1 LTDPTDIPLSLD
13 DRLRLHQAV
22 CSDLNLIAQRA
33 GSKLVF
39 SSFLYAH
46 GQFKD
51 AETYGK
57 WAKECAD
64 EIPIELLKQES
75 EQLKADMALFA
86 DPEKRKEFLN
96 VAMFLHSD
104 GKQPS
109 ANMLPLQTR
118 KMMTMLYMGTELKRD
133 GQDIA
138 AEFGKTTGFKPDL
151 AFEMAKETRQKT
163 IEILGFDPLDA
174 KQARQDPE
182 VASLFGGICEI
193 VSNPEKYNLYKLVD
207 DHKLEKMQ
215 KELKKYTG
223 IDSMLTDIGV
233 VVLTAGVLAVSRSP
247 KVQAGIES
255 MLGHTLPGVEVNVA
269 RLTKIGGLTVAA
281 SCAPLARHYG
291 YKAMSGLAE
300 SWSDTAVHVVGSLA
314 AAELGGRVL
323 GSGSMLTGSAGRG
336 VTTLRSFDKVGSAEW
351 LTVQGYNT
359 TGKLADLLRTNG
371 FISESKI
378 FANVPRGT
386 ALSSEA
392 GLKAIEQANLTNSRL
407 ATVAKSVAEDLRSA
421 SGIDSS
427 KLADSLG
434 KSSGGKIATVDDI
447 VKIVDQEKLLLEQY
461 LKNANNARKST
472 SIADSLAQH
481 GYTPERARI
490 EKALEGMGVKNVGE
504 AEKLLKQLEKGVAD
518 QFPKIAEMQKS
529 GLVSGST
536 KLIDLAAMSNRPFD
550 GPGLERL
557 LSRVPGN
564 NRGALLTD
572 KIIDEVASGIS
583 KGRTKIQEA
592 VLSNSTAVNLPSVPS
607 HFGVPTPHAVARN
620 NWTTALT
627 AGGAITGTY
636 NSIVKTWDL
645 AHANNPATGQ
655 PYSFGEAFREAHF
668 PTILDPNA
676 PAVLRHATSFILGT
690 AGQALAGAL
699 MLRPGAIHK
708 GTENG
713 GFRSSMWDALP
724 ITQRGLNNWNATVF
738 AKPGMNGAGALTASL
753 YKPMMEDSARHG
765 QQNARYKNLLRNSQ
779 TPIENKP
786 LQHK

>member
-1 LTDPTDIPLSLD
+1 
-13 DRLRLHQAV
+13 
-22 CSDLNLIAQRA
+22 
-33 GSKLVF
+33 
-39 SSFLYAH
+39 
-46 GQFKD
+46 
-51 AETYGK
+51 
-57 WAKECAD
+57 
-64 EIPIELLKQES
+64 
-75 EQLKADMALFA
+75 
-86 DPEKRKEFLN
+86 
-96 VAMFLHSD
+96 
-104 GKQPS
+104 
-109 ANMLPLQTR
+109 
-118 KMMTMLYMGTELKRD
+118 
-133 GQDIA
+133 
-138 AEFGKTTGFKPDL
+138 
-151 AFEMAKETRQKT
+151 MAKETRKKT
-163 IEILGFDPLDA
+163 IEILGFDPLDE

-233 VVLTAGVLAVSRSP
+233 VVLTAGVLALSRSP
-247 KVQAGIES
+247 KVQAGIEN
-255 MLGHTLPGVEVNVA
+255 MLGRTVPGMEVNAA

-281 SCAPLARHYG
+281 AAAPIARHHG
-291 YKAMSGLAE
+291 YKAMSGLEE

-336 VTTLRSFDKVGSAEW
+336 VTTLRNFDKVGSAEW
-351 LTVQGYNT
+351 LTMQGYNT

-386 ALSSEA
+386 AVSSEA

-407 ATVAKSVAEDLRSA
+407 ATVAKSVAEDLRAA

-434 KSSGGKIATVDDI
+434 KFSGGKIATVDDI
-447 VKIVDQEKLLLEQY
+447 AKIVDQEKLLLEQY
-461 LKNANNARKST
+461 LNNANNAKKST
-472 SIADSLAQH
+472 SIADSLAARH
-481 GYTPERARI
+481 GYTPERQRI

-504 AEKLLKQLEKGVAD
+504 AQKLLKQLEKGVAD

-536 KLIDLAAMSNRPFD
+536 KLTDLAAMSNRPFD

-564 NRGALLTD
+564 SRGALLTD
-572 KIIDEVASGIS
+572 KIIDEVASGVG
-583 KGRTKIQEA
+583 KGRTKIQES
-592 VLSNSTAVNLPSVPS
+592 VLSRSTAVNLPSVPS

-655 PYSFGEAFREAHF
+655 PYSIGEAFLEAHF
-668 PTILDPNA
+668 PTILIQM
-676 PAVLRHATSFILGT
+676 LLLCSATPHRLFS
-690 AGQALAGAL
+690 
-699 MLRPGAIHK
+699 
-708 GTENG
+708 
-713 GFRSSMWDALP
+713 ALP
-724 ITQRGLNNWNATVF
+724 VKLWRV
-738 AKPGMNGAGALTASL
+738 
-753 YKPMMEDSARHG
+753 R
-765 QQNARYKNLLRNSQ
+765 
-779 TPIENKP
+779 
-786 LQHK
+786 